1 MQMCEL
7 RFVLA
12 HSSALNKMSTYFV
25 NVKCTETRKE
35 KGGRNT
41 RKEREIKAGKKK
53 KMYVSVN
60 LVKKKAG
67 PDEKD

>member
-1 MQMCEL
+1 
-7 RFVLA
+7 
-12 HSSALNKMSTYFV
+12 MSTYFF

-41 RKEREIKAGKKK
+41 RKKREIKAVGKKK

-60 LVKKKAG
+60 LVKKKKAG